1 MGDSQEGL
9 NFLLRD
15 VFDEGVVFLLELDVD
30 LKPGVLL
37 ELDGAEV
44 YLYEVDGGVVEIS
57 EEVRI
62 LRVDVERLFGL
73 VDFLARLRTV
83 LVQEVICTVADLHCL
98 VVEETASSVLTLTS
112 RILLAEHRN
121 QENCQDENHS
131 YHIFSMKQSSQ
142 FIVVSDSFIIKQ

>member
-57 EEVRI
+57 EKVRI
-62 LRVDVERLFGL
+62 LGVDAERLFGL
-73 VDFLARLRTV
+73 VDFLA
-83 LVQEVICTVADLHCL
+83 
-98 VVEETASSVLTLTS
+98 
-112 RILLAEHRN
+112 
-121 QENCQDENHS
+121 
-131 YHIFSMKQSSQ
+131 
-142 FIVVSDSFIIKQ
+142 